1 MFVPDVSLRRA
12 VEGELAMRRTVFLLC
27 VFLAGIGV
35 GRVAGRSSSAQ
46 TTPRMWSDRI
56 LDVSTDDIPR
66 RTRVWTN
73 FDHWDPGAETG
84 RHTHPGPTVFVLLE
98 GELEETLAD
107 GRTRTL
113 KAGQGY
119 WKIVGTEHNVR
130 NRGNKPARALAVHL
144 DPR

>member
-1 MFVPDVSLRRA
+1 
-12 VEGELAMRRTVFLLC
+12 MRRTVLLLSL
-27 VFLAGIGV
+27 FLAGIGV
-35 GRVAGRSSSAQ
+35 GHVEGRYSSAQ
-46 TTPRMWSDRI
+46 PAPRMWSDRI
-56 LDVSTDDIPR
+56 LDVATDDLPR

-98 GELEETLAD
+98 GELEETFAD
-107 GRTRTL
+107 GRVRTL

-119 WKIVGTEHNVR
+119 WKVPGTEHNVR
-130 NRGNKPARALAVHL
+130 NRGNRTATALAVHL